1 MVMPRTATVGLPI
14 IGILFLVFG
23 LIRFLDGGPS
33 AVWIIIGFLFGGF
46 SLFKLSG
53 SRENANG

>member
-1 MVMPRTATVGLPI
+1 MPRTATVGLPI